1 MTEDL
6 MAFKKLRK
14 AGFETLV
21 AERMELYVQRKRLDL
36 DIQERSA
43 KIAKLMVVN
52 AVDKAQAGPYV
63 VNLVSDASYEKF
75 DRDSFLRDL
84 VEHGVSAKLLQSAV
98 ERHTEKLTK
107 KPFLKISGG
116 GDADE

>member
-14 AGFETLV
+14 AGFEALV
-21 AERMELYVQRKRLDL
+21 AERQELFVQRKRLDL

-52 AVDKAQAGPYV
+52 AVEKAQAGSYLV
-63 VNLVSDASYEKF
+63 SLVSDATYEKF
-75 DRDSFLRDL
+75 DRDAFLRDL
-84 VEHGVSAKLLQSAV
+84 VEQGVSAKMLQKAV
-98 ERHTEKLTK
+98 ERHTEQLTK
-107 KPFLKISGG
+107 RPFLKISGG
-116 GDADE
+116 GSDE